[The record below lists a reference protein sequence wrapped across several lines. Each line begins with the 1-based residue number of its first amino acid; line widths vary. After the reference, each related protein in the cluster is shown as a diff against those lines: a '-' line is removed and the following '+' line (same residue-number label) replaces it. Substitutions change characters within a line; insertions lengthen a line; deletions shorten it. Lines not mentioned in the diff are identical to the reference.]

1 MSASNQ
7 RYPVPHD
14 LIFPHGCYLVTE
26 VEPAR
31 DFALS
36 TRDNFVQQ
44 LDKETGRPIWTAMA
58 HDADPTVRKN
68 EKTFEIKFVCDV
80 QPVPPPAVAG
90 TPFRP
95 VEFDGLTV
103 TPYVDDKGCKPARQ
117 GEQHRCRARI
127 AFSLRATGMRAPRPG
142 GKAGVSDAA

>member
-1 MSASNQ
+1 MNVSWTGVNPSRESAIQKN
-7 RYPVPHD
+7 P
-14 LIFPHGCYLVTE
+14 E
-26 VEPAR
+26 
-31 DFALS
+31 
-36 TRDNFVQQ
+36 Q
-44 LDKETGRPIWTAMA
+44 LDKDTGKPIWTAMA

-80 QPVPPPAVAG
+80 RPVPPPTVAG

-142 GKAGVSDAA
+142 GKAGASDAA